1 MADNSN
7 YEVLGIKYGGKADR
21 TRRESFLMADDHDL
35 PHPLDYF
42 IWVIRNEQ
50 RTILVDTGFD
60 RTEAAKRGRT
70 VTYEPVEALKLIG
83 VDASE
88 LEEVVI
94 THLHYDHA
102 GTLGDYPKARFHL
115 QAAEMVYATG
125 PCMCHEALK
134 GPFTA
139 DHVCQM
145 VQHVYAGRV
154 AYHEGDAEIA
164 PGISLHKTGGHS
176 RGLQCVRVNTAR
188 GPVVLAS
195 DASHFYEN
203 FEQGKI
209 FPIVVDAEDTLR
221 GFKRLKELAGG
232 KNSHVVPG
240 HDPLVLKR
248 YPALN
253 SETEGVV
260 VRLDVDPK

>member
-1 MADNSN
+1 MTNNDN
-7 YEVLGIKYGGKADR
+7 YEILAIKYGGKSDR
-21 TRRESFLMADDHDL
+21 TRRESFLMDDAHDL

-42 IWVIRNEQ
+42 IWVIRNSE

-60 RTEAAKRGRT
+60 RTEAENRGRAIDR
-70 VTYEPVEALKLIG
+70 EPPEALRLIG
-83 VDASE
+83 VDAGE
-88 LEEVVI
+88 LEDVI
-94 THLHYDHA
+94 VTHLHFDHA

-115 QAAEMVYATG
+115 QEAEMAFATG
-125 PCMCHEALK
+125 PCMCHDALK
-134 GPFTA
+134 MPFTA

-154 AYHEGDAEIA
+154 SYHNGDSEIA
-164 PGISLHKTGGHS
+164 PGISVHKTGGHS

-221 GFKRLKELAGG
+221 GYARLKELAGG
-232 KNSHVVPG
+232 KISHVVPG
-240 HDPLVLKR
+240 HDPLVLER

-253 SETEGVV
+253 SETTGIV
-260 VRLDVDPK
+260 VRLDADPK